1 MMNQFNG
8 NYNPHRTMTQE
19 TSRTFVSTVFM
30 WMFAALGITAAA
42 AYLFGTNEAL
52 LKLLITVTPQGGVKT
67 SILGWIVTFAP
78 FIVVIALSAGI
89 NKMSV
94 KQAVLWYVLY
104 SVLMGIS
111 LSFIFLVY
119 TSASIFKTFIISAGM
134 FGVMALVGYTTK
146 TDLTKFGSFLF
157 MALIGVI
164 IASLVNLFMH
174 SARMDYIISIAGVLI
189 FTGLTAFDV
198 QKIKQIG
205 EAGINDGDV
214 MAKITIIG
222 ALSLYLDFLNL
233 FLYLLRFFGNSR
245 D

>member
-8 NYNPHRTMTQE
+8 NYNSQRYMSQDMTR
-19 TSRTFVSTVFM
+19 SFVSNVFL

-52 LKLLITVTPQGGVKT
+52 FSMLVKVTAEGTTKM
-67 SILGWIVTFAP
+67 SILGWIITFAP
-78 FIVVIALSAGI
+78 FIIVITMSA
-89 NKMSV
+89 NMHKMSV
-94 KQAVLWYVLY
+94 QKAVLWYVIY
-104 SVLMGIS
+104 SILMGIS
-111 LSFIFLVY
+111 LSFIFWAY
-119 TSASIFKTFIISAGM
+119 TAASIFKTFIISAGM
-134 FGVMALVGYTTK
+134 FGVMAVVGYTTK

-157 MALIGVI
+157 MALIGII
-164 IASLVNLFMH
+164 IASLVNFFMH
-174 SARMDYIISIAGVLI
+174 SARLDYIISIVGVLI

-205 EAGINDGDV
+205 NAGITEGDV
-214 MAKITIIG
+214 MAKLTIQA
-222 ALSLYLDFLNL
+222 ALTLYLDFLNL

>member
-8 NYNPHRTMTQE
+8 NYNSQRYMSQDMTR
-19 TSRTFVSTVFM
+19 SFVSNVFL

-52 LKLLITVTPQGGVKT
+52 FSMLVKVTAEGTTKM

-78 FIVVIALSAGI
+78 FIIIIATSANI

-94 KQAVLWYVLY
+94 QKAVLCYVIY
-104 SVLMGIS
+104 SILMGVS
-111 LSFIFLVY
+111 LSFIFWAY
-119 TSASIFKTFIISAGM
+119 TAASIFKTFIISAGM
-134 FGVMALVGYTTK
+134 FGVMAVVGYTTK

-157 MALIGVI
+157 MALIGII
-164 IASLVNLFMH
+164 IASLVNFFMH
-174 SARMDYIISIAGVLI
+174 SARLDYIISIIGVLI

-205 EAGINDGDV
+205 DAGITEGDV
-214 MAKITIIG
+214 MAKLTIQA
-222 ALSLYLDFLNL
+222 ALTLYLDFLNL
-233 FLYLLRFFGNSR
+233 FLYLLRFFGDSR